1 MFDRINRIVERN
13 VFILDVFFGKDVYY
27 KYDIKLNVIE
37 ILVDIISYINIKWL
51 CWIKIN
57 GKICVIL

>member
-13 VFILDVFFGKDVYY
+13 VFLLDVFVGKDFYY

-51 CWIKIN
+51 C
-57 GKICVIL
+57 

>member
-13 VFILDVFFGKDVYY
+13 VFILDVFVGKDVYY

-37 ILVDIISYINIKWL
+37 ILVDIISYNNIKWL
-51 CWIKIN
+51 C
-57 GKICVIL
+57 

>member
-13 VFILDVFFGKDVYY
+13 VFLLDVFVGKDFYY